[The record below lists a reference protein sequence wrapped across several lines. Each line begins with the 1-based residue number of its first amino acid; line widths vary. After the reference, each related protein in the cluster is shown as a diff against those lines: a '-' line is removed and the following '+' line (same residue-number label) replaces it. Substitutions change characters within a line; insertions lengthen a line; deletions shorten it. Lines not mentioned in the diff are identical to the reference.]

1 MLQKPNPNTTQASHT
16 KPLDLHPNCLIHRLL
31 FVSSDSDRIQSRLQ
45 HFLLLMVLRC
55 PSHQAL
61 LLHPPSSVHR
71 PTTPRLDLCSP
82 MWLYWLVREPNAG
95 EKRRTAVAGGD
106 GEAGGVQAPRVIW
119 PSLLLFW
126 MRCDAMRCVGAEAQ
140 APLSLSLCLSLSLY
154 TLTPEPEKL
163 KLRVVRETRWPLD
176 VWMKTTTLGMYPIQ

>member
-1 MLQKPNPNTTQASHT
+1 
-16 KPLDLHPNCLIHRLL
+16 
-31 FVSSDSDRIQSRLQ
+31 
-45 HFLLLMVLRC
+45 
-55 PSHQAL
+55 
-61 LLHPPSSVHR
+61 
-71 PTTPRLDLCSP
+71 

-140 APLSLSLCLSLSLY
+140 APLSLSLHSDTRAGEAEAASCARDSVAPRRLDENDDPWDVSHPVNPCARCDVDELSGCNLPV
-154 TLTPEPEKL
+154 T
-163 KLRVVRETRWPLD
+163 
-176 VWMKTTTLGMYPIQ
+176 